1 MDFFIYK
8 ITIDD
13 KPEFIYVGHTKNFK
27 NRVHFHKLS
36 CNTTPHRILYK
47 TINEN
52 GGWGNCKMIL
62 IDHIVGSKIDARIKE
77 NYWFETLKANMN
89 MYKPYITYEQK
100 IENMKRYYEN
110 HKEEAK
116 TKNKEYRQANHETIL
131 EKTKEYYY
139 ANQEY
144 YNAKSKEYRETHQ
157 EEMKAYK
164 KEWHE
169 RNKERIHQKNN
180 E

>member
-1 MDFFIYK
+1 MVV
-8 ITIDD
+8 IDNL
-13 KPEFIYVGHTKNFK
+13 T
-27 NRVHFHKLS
+27 
-36 CNTTPHRILYK
+36 
-47 TINEN
+47 
-52 GGWGNCKMIL
+52 
-62 IDHIVGSKIDARIKE
+62 GSLTDARIKE
-77 NYWFETLKANMN
+77 NYWYNLLKANMN
-89 MYKPYITYEQK
+89 ANKPFTTYEESK
-100 IENMKRYYEN
+100 I
-110 HKEEAK
+110 
-116 TKNKEYRQANHETIL
+116 KNKEYRETNHETIL
-131 EKTKEYYY
+131 EKKKEYYY